1 MFLDFEELLQRVAGN
16 EFWLEYLTRAL
27 EPMSRVNIH
36 LAVVSEPF
44 LTFIL
49 DGRKTIE
56 SRFSQKRCA
65 PFGMIAEGDI
75 ILFKEV
81 AGPICGLSIA
91 KQAWYFYLAYESLE
105 AIRLRYEDRI
115 CADERFW
122 GERRNSSYASL
133 VSLGQ
138 TIAINPVRCEK
149 RDRRGW
155 VLIRSHQLELPF

>member
-1 MFLDFEELLQRVAGN
+1 MYIDFEGLLQRVAGD

-36 LAVVSEPF
+36 LAVASEPF

-56 SRFSQKRCA
+56 SRFSQNRCA

-81 AGPICGLSIA
+81 AGPICGLSLA
-91 KQAWYFYLAYESLE
+91 KQAWYFDLTYESLE
-105 AIRLRYEDRI
+105 AIRQQYGDRI
-115 CADERFW
+115 CADECFW
-122 GERRNSSYASL
+122 NAHRNSSYASL
-133 VSLGQ
+133 VSLGE
-138 TIAINPVRCEK
+138 TSTINPVLCEK

-155 VLIRSHQLELPF
+155 VLLRSGQLELPF